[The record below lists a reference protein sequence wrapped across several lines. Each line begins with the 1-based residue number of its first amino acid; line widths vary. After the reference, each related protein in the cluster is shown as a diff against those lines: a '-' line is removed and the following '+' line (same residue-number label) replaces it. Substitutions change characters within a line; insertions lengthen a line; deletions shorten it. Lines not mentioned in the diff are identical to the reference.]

1 MMNPIQVLKTF
12 LGNGGNP
19 QDLILKTIGK
29 NNTNP
34 MINNLVNLAQNGNK
48 EEVEKI
54 ARNLCKERNIDF
66 DKEFNAFISNFN
78 KR

>member
-19 QDLILKTIGK
+19 QELLQKTISK
-29 NNTNP
+29 NNNNP
-34 MINNLVNLAQNGNK
+34 MIANLVNLAQNGNK

-66 DKEFNAFISNFN
+66 DKEFTNFMKN
-78 KR
+78 VKG

>member
-19 QDLILKTIGK
+19 QDLILRTISK
-29 NNTNP
+29 NNNNP
-34 MINNLVNLAQNGNK
+34 MINNLVNLAQKGNK

-54 ARNLCKERNIDF
+54 ARNICKEKNIDF
-66 DKEFNAFISNFN
+66 DQEFNKFMSNF
-78 KR
+78 KQG

>member
-1 MMNPIQVLKTF
+1 MMNPMQILKTF

-19 QDLILKTIGK
+19 QELLQKTISK
-29 NNTNP
+29 NNNNP
-34 MINNLVNLAQNGNK
+34 MIANLVNLAQNGNK

>member
-12 LGNGGNP
+12 LGKGGNP
-19 QDLILKTIGK
+19 QDLILRTISK
-29 NNTNP
+29 NNNNP
-34 MINNLVNLAQNGNK
+34 MINNLVNLAQKGNK

-54 ARNLCKERNIDF
+54 ARNICKEKNIDF